1 SLKSA
6 TSLLPNQMDDETTGP
21 FESIRGDLLS
31 FAKNS
36 IIAGGKRSWDVALF
50 LPLSNHKERQTAAS
64 RDTKRRSKSGR
75 FYGRWRTRRQG
86 PAHGRKGRLTFLFPP
101 LQKPSRTNEVKPRR
115 VRQFAARAWPL

>member
-36 IIAGGKRSWDVALF
+36 IIAGGKRSWDISLF
-50 LPLSNHKERQTAAS
+50 LPLRNHKERQTAAS

-75 FYGRWRTRRQG
+75 FYGRWRTRGQG
-86 PAHGRKGRLTFLFPP
+86 PAPGRKGRLTFLVPP
-101 LQKPSRTNEVKPRR
+101 VNRLIQTVTAGYEEIDID
-115 VRQFAARAWPL
+115 AANNL